1 MSFRKGTKK
10 TERKSSRREDS
21 KRLTGL
27 FVGGF
32 GHGRRFVS
40 TEAHTQMGWRERK
53 RESKKEKVRF
63 KLKEKR
69 KRKTERETCE

>member
-1 MSFRKGTKK
+1 MSFRKGSKRQR
-10 TERKSSRREDS
+10 ERVAGGEDS

-40 TEAHTQMGWRERK
+40 TEAHTNGMEREK
-53 RESKKEKVRF
+53 RESKKGKV
-63 KLKEKR
+63 KEMKEKR